1 MVRLIMAKKRI
12 RIKAGDIFEVIRC
25 DGNKQYLQFLV
36 VDRSMLDGDVIRVFK
51 KHYAPEAVPSP
62 EDIISDKVLF
72 YAQTSVRRGVREE
85 WWTKYGHSD
94 DLGEL
99 KRIIF
104 SSEGAFW
111 YLWRVNKRPWIF
123 PWLPKNIFNP
133 GSIFPPFFIVTRINE
148 NLIYE
153 SDIERHQKRNR
164 EMIAKQMK

>member
-94 DLGEL
+94 ELGEL
-99 KRIIF
+99 KRIFLVLRALFGIYGVSINVLGFFLGFLRIF
-104 SSEGAFW
+104 LTQARYSHHS
-111 YLWRVNKRPWIF
+111 L
-123 PWLPKNIFNP
+123 L
-133 GSIFPPFFIVTRINE
+133 
-148 NLIYE
+148 
-153 SDIERHQKRNR
+153 
-164 EMIAKQMK
+164 